1 MDKKKYTY
9 KTTPYE
15 HQRKAL
21 IKGAKEL
28 NFAYFMEMGTG
39 KTKVAIDNVAYLYQ
53 EKEINVAIVI
63 APNSVYKN
71 WINEIKTH
79 SPVEDYTLFVWKD
92 DKEINYQA
100 DKLNYVLMNVEAL
113 SHKKGF
119 DFLTKLVLNV
129 GKQTIMIV
137 DESTTIKTP
146 SAQRSK
152 NICKLSSFIKYK
164 RILTGSPVTKSPL
177 DLYQQCAFLSKDL
190 LGYPSFVAFRARYAV
205 MKQINMGPNRVI
217 LIPQYYTN
225 LDELEAKLKKFSY
238 RVRKVDCLD
247 LPEKV
252 YQQRYVQFNDIQKKA
267 YESLKRNARAI
278 IEDKEVSFANKLT
291 EILKLHQVCNGYI
304 KTDDQEVVPFEND
317 PKLDELLSIIEESEG
332 KFIIWANYI
341 HNIKTIVKT
350 LTKLYGEESVVSIYG
365 EITTENRKKA
375 VEDFQGNE
383 KIRFFVGN
391 PSTGGYGLTLTE
403 ASYVVYYS
411 NNYNLEIREQSEDR
425 AHRIGQSKNVTY
437 IDLIIDKTI
446 DSHIISALKSKI
458 KISAQTMGEEI
469 KKWLQ

>member
-1 MDKKKYTY
+1 MDNKKYTY

-15 HQRKAL
+15 HQRNAL

-28 NFAYFMEMGTG
+28 NFAYFLEMGTG

-53 EKEINVAIVI
+53 EKLINTAIVI

-71 WINEIKTH
+71 WIKEIETH
-79 SPVEDYTLFVWKD
+79 SPISDYTMFIWKD
-92 DKEINYQA
+92 DVKINYQI
-100 DKLNYVLMNVEAL
+100 DKLNYVLMNIEAL
-113 SHKKGF
+113 SHKSGF
-119 DFLTKLVLNV
+119 EFLLKLVMDT
-129 GKQTIMIV
+129 GQKAMMII
-137 DESTTIKTP
+137 DESTTIKNDK
-146 SAQRSK
+146 AKRSK
-152 NICKLSSFIKYK
+152 NICKLSPHVKYK

-225 LDELEAKLKKFSY
+225 LDELEAKIKKFSF

-247 LPEKV
+247 LPEKI
-252 YQQRYVQFNDIQKKA
+252 YQQRYVNLTKEQIKV
-267 YESLKRNARAI
+267 YEELRKYARSV

-291 EILKLHQVCNGYI
+291 EILKLHQVCNGYL
-304 KTDDQEVVPFEND
+304 KTDDGEIVPFDND
-317 PKLDELLSIIEESEG
+317 PKLEELLSIIEESDG

-350 LTKLYGEESVVSIYG
+350 LRKEYGDESVVSIYG

-375 VEDFQGNE
+375 VEEFQGND
-383 KIRFFVGN
+383 KVRFFVGN
-391 PSTGGYGLTLTE
+391 PSTGGYGLTLTA

-425 AHRIGQSKNVTY
+425 AHRIGQTKSVTY

-446 DSHIISALKSKI
+446 DSHIISALKRKI
-458 KISAQTMGEEI
+458 KISAETMGEEI
-469 KKWLQ
+469 KNWI

>member
-1 MDKKKYTY
+1 MDNKKYTY

-15 HQRKAL
+15 HQRNAL

-28 NFAYFMEMGTG
+28 NFAYFLEMGTG

-53 EKEINVAIVI
+53 EKLINTAIVI

-71 WINEIKTH
+71 WIKEIETH
-79 SPVEDYTLFVWKD
+79 SPISDYTMFIWKD
-92 DKEINYQA
+92 DVKINYQI
-100 DKLNYVLMNVEAL
+100 DKLNYVLMNIEAL
-113 SHKKGF
+113 SHKSGF
-119 DFLTKLVLNV
+119 EFLLKLVINT
-129 GKQTIMIV
+129 GQKAMMII
-137 DESTTIKTP
+137 DESTTIKNDK
-146 SAQRSK
+146 AKRSK
-152 NICKLSSFIKYK
+152 NICKLSPHVKYK

-225 LDELEAKLKKFSY
+225 LDELEAKIKKFSF

-247 LPEKV
+247 LPEKI
-252 YQQRYVQFNDIQKKA
+252 YQQRYVNLTKEQIKV
-267 YESLKRNARAI
+267 YEELRKYARSV

-291 EILKLHQVCNGYI
+291 EILKLHQVCNGYL
-304 KTDDQEVVPFEND
+304 KTDDGEIVPFDND
-317 PKLDELLSIIEESEG
+317 PKLEELLSIIEESDG

-350 LTKLYGEESVVSIYG
+350 LRKEYGDESVVSIYG

-375 VEDFQGNE
+375 VEEFQGND
-383 KIRFFVGN
+383 KVRFFVGN
-391 PSTGGYGLTLTE
+391 PSTGGYGLTLTA

-425 AHRIGQSKNVTY
+425 AHRIGQTKSVTY

-446 DSHIISALKSKI
+446 DSHIISALKRKI
-458 KISAQTMGEEI
+458 KISAETMGEEI
-469 KKWLQ
+469 KNWI

>member
-1 MDKKKYTY
+1 MDNKKYTY

-15 HQRKAL
+15 HQRNAL

-28 NFAYFMEMGTG
+28 NFAYFLEMGTG

-53 EKEINVAIVI
+53 EKLINTAIVI

-71 WINEIKTH
+71 WIKEIETH
-79 SPVEDYTLFVWKD
+79 SPITDYTMFIWKD
-92 DKEINYQA
+92 DVKINYQI
-100 DKLNYVLMNVEAL
+100 DKLNYVLMNIEAL
-113 SHKKGF
+113 SHKSGF
-119 DFLTKLVLNV
+119 EFLLKLVV
-129 GKQTIMIV
+129 DTGQKAMMII
-137 DESTTIKTP
+137 DESTTIKNDK
-146 SAQRSK
+146 AKRSK
-152 NICKLSSFIKYK
+152 NICKLSPHVKYK

-225 LDELEAKLKKFSY
+225 LDELEAKIKKFSF

-247 LPEKV
+247 LPEKI
-252 YQQRYVQFNDIQKKA
+252 YQQRYVNLTKEQIKV
-267 YESLKRNARAI
+267 YEELRKYARSI

-291 EILKLHQVCNGYI
+291 EILKLHQVCNGYL
-304 KTDDQEVVPFEND
+304 KTDDGEIVPFDND
-317 PKLDELLSIIEESEG
+317 PKLEELLSIIEESDG

-350 LTKLYGEESVVSIYG
+350 LRKEYGDESVVSIYG

-375 VEDFQGNE
+375 VEEFQGND
-383 KIRFFVGN
+383 KVRFFVGN
-391 PSTGGYGLTLTE
+391 PSTGGYGLTLTA

-411 NNYNLEIREQSEDR
+411 NNYNLEVREQSEDR
-425 AHRIGQSKNVTY
+425 AHRIGQTKSVTY

-446 DSHIISALKSKI
+446 DSHIISALKRKI
-458 KISAQTMGEEI
+458 KISAETMGEEI
-469 KKWLQ
+469 KNWI

>member
-9 KTTPYE
+9 KTMPYE
-15 HQRKAL
+15 HQRNAL

-28 NFAYFMEMGTG
+28 NFAYFLEMGTG
-39 KTKVAIDNVAYLYQ
+39 KTKVALDNVAFLYQ
-53 EKEINVAIVI
+53 EKEINTAIVI

-71 WINEIKTH
+71 WIKEIETH
-79 SPVEDYTLFVWKD
+79 SPVSDYTMFVWKD
-92 DKEINYQA
+92 DTKINYQI
-100 DKLNYVLMNVEAL
+100 DKLNYVLMNIEAL
-113 SHKKGF
+113 SHKGGF
-119 DFLTKLVLNV
+119 DFLTKLVIDT
-129 GKQTIMIV
+129 GQKAIMIV
-137 DESTTIKTP
+137 DESTTIKNDK
-146 SAQRSK
+146 AKRSK
-152 NICKLSSFIKYK
+152 NICKLAPHVKYK

-225 LDELEAKLKKFSY
+225 LDELDSKIKKFSF

-247 LPEKV
+247 LPEKI
-252 YQQRYVQFNDIQKKA
+252 YQQRYVNLTKEQIKV
-267 YESLKRNARAI
+267 YEELRKYARSI

-291 EILKLHQVCNGYI
+291 EILKLHQVCNGYL
-304 KTDDQEVVPFEND
+304 KTDDGEIVPFDND
-317 PKLDELLSIIEESEG
+317 PKLEELLSIIEESDG

-350 LTKLYGEESVVSIYG
+350 LRKEYGDESVVSIYG

-375 VEDFQGNE
+375 VEEFQGND
-383 KIRFFVGN
+383 KVRFFVGN
-391 PSTGGYGLTLTE
+391 PSTGGYGLTLTA
-403 ASYVVYYS
+403 ASYVIYFS
-411 NNYNLEIREQSEDR
+411 NNYNYEIRIQSEDR

-437 IDLIIDKTI
+437 IDIVAKDSVDFHIMKALQNKLQISNKT
-446 DSHIISALKSKI
+446 L
-458 KISAQTMGEEI
+458 GENVKNWI
-469 KKWLQ
+469 

>member
-1 MDKKKYTY
+1 MDNKKYTY

-15 HQRKAL
+15 HQRNAL

-28 NFAYFMEMGTG
+28 NFAYFLEMGTG

-53 EKEINVAIVI
+53 EKLINTAIVI

-71 WINEIKTH
+71 WIKEIETH
-79 SPVEDYTLFVWKD
+79 SPISDYTMFIWKD
-92 DKEINYQA
+92 DVKINYQI
-100 DKLNYVLMNVEAL
+100 DKLNYVLMNIEAL
-113 SHKKGF
+113 SHKSGF
-119 DFLTKLVLNV
+119 EFLLKLVV
-129 GKQTIMIV
+129 DTGQKAMMII
-137 DESTTIKTP
+137 DESTTIKNDK
-146 SAQRSK
+146 AKRSK
-152 NICKLSSFIKYK
+152 NICKLSPHVKYK

-225 LDELEAKLKKFSY
+225 LDELEAKIKKFSF

-247 LPEKV
+247 LPEKI
-252 YQQRYVQFNDIQKKA
+252 YQQRYVNLTKEQIKV
-267 YESLKRNARAI
+267 YEELRKYARSV

-291 EILKLHQVCNGYI
+291 EILKLHQVCNGYL
-304 KTDDQEVVPFEND
+304 KTDDGEIVPFDND
-317 PKLDELLSIIEESEG
+317 PKLEELLSIIEESDG

-350 LTKLYGEESVVSIYG
+350 LRKEYGDESVVCIYG

-375 VEDFQGNE
+375 VEEFQGND
-383 KIRFFVGN
+383 KVRFFVGN
-391 PSTGGYGLTLTE
+391 PSTGGYGLTLTA

-425 AHRIGQSKNVTY
+425 AHRIGQIKSVTY

-446 DSHIISALKSKI
+446 DSHIISALKRKI
-458 KISAQTMGEEI
+458 KISAETMGEEI
-469 KKWLQ
+469 KNWI

>member
-9 KTTPYE
+9 KTMPYE
-15 HQRKAL
+15 HQRNAL

-28 NFAYFMEMGTG
+28 NFAYFLEMGTG

-53 EKEINVAIVI
+53 EKLINTAIVI

-71 WINEIKTH
+71 WIKEIETH
-79 SPVEDYTLFVWKD
+79 SPITDYTMFIWKD
-92 DKEINYQA
+92 DVKINYQI
-100 DKLNYVLMNVEAL
+100 DKLNYVLMNIEAL
-113 SHKKGF
+113 SHKSGF
-119 DFLTKLVLNV
+119 EFLLKLVV
-129 GKQTIMIV
+129 DTGQKAMMII
-137 DESTTIKTP
+137 DESTTIKNDK
-146 SAQRSK
+146 AKRSK
-152 NICKLSSFIKYK
+152 NICKLSPHVKYK

-225 LDELEAKLKKFSY
+225 LDELEAKIKKFSF

-247 LPEKV
+247 LPEKI
-252 YQQRYVQFNDIQKKA
+252 YQQRYVNLTKEQIKV
-267 YESLKRNARAI
+267 YEELRKYARSI

-291 EILKLHQVCNGYI
+291 EILKLHQVCNGYL
-304 KTDDQEVVPFEND
+304 KTDDGEIVPFDND
-317 PKLDELLSIIEESEG
+317 PKLEELLSIIEESDG

-350 LTKLYGEESVVSIYG
+350 LRKEYGDESVVSIYG

-375 VEDFQGNE
+375 VEEFQGND
-383 KIRFFVGN
+383 KVRFFVGN
-391 PSTGGYGLTLTE
+391 PSTGGYGLTLTA

-425 AHRIGQSKNVTY
+425 AHRIGQTKSVTY

-446 DSHIISALKSKI
+446 DSHIISALKRKI
-458 KISAQTMGEEI
+458 KISAETMGEEI
-469 KKWLQ
+469 KNWI

>member
-1 MDKKKYTY
+1 MDNKKYTY

-15 HQRKAL
+15 HQRNAL

-28 NFAYFMEMGTG
+28 NFAYFLEMGTG

-53 EKEINVAIVI
+53 EKLINTAIVI

-71 WINEIKTH
+71 WIKEIETH
-79 SPVEDYTLFVWKD
+79 SPITDYTMFIWKD
-92 DKEINYQA
+92 DIKINYQI
-100 DKLNYVLMNVEAL
+100 DKLNYVLMNIEAL
-113 SHKKGF
+113 SHKSGF
-119 DFLTKLVLNV
+119 EFLLKLVIDT
-129 GKQTIMIV
+129 GQKAMMII
-137 DESTTIKTP
+137 DESTTIKNDK
-146 SAQRSK
+146 AKRSK
-152 NICKLSSFIKYK
+152 NICKLSPHVKYK

-225 LDELEAKLKKFSY
+225 LDELEAKIKKFSF

-247 LPEKV
+247 LPEKI
-252 YQQRYVQFNDIQKKA
+252 YQQRYVNLTKEQIKV
-267 YESLKRNARAI
+267 YEELRKYARSV

-291 EILKLHQVCNGYI
+291 EILKLHQVCNGYL
-304 KTDDQEVVPFEND
+304 KTDDGEIVPFDND
-317 PKLDELLSIIEESEG
+317 PKLEELLSIIEESDG

-350 LTKLYGEESVVSIYG
+350 LRKEYGDESVVCIYG

-375 VEDFQGNE
+375 VEEFQGND
-383 KIRFFVGN
+383 KVRFFVGN
-391 PSTGGYGLTLTE
+391 PSTGGYGLTLTA

-425 AHRIGQSKNVTY
+425 AHRIGQTKSVTY

-446 DSHIISALKSKI
+446 DSHIISALKRKI
-458 KISAQTMGEEI
+458 KISAETMGEEI
-469 KKWLQ
+469 KNWI

>member
-1 MDKKKYTY
+1 MDNKKYTY

-15 HQRKAL
+15 HQRNAL

-28 NFAYFMEMGTG
+28 NFAYFLEMGTG

-53 EKEINVAIVI
+53 EKLINTAIVI

-71 WINEIKTH
+71 WIKEIETH
-79 SPVEDYTLFVWKD
+79 SPISDYTMFIWKD
-92 DKEINYQA
+92 DVKINYQI
-100 DKLNYVLMNVEAL
+100 DKLNYVLMNIEAL
-113 SHKKGF
+113 SHKSGF
-119 DFLTKLVLNV
+119 EFLLKLVIDT
-129 GKQTIMIV
+129 GQKAMMII
-137 DESTTIKTP
+137 DESTTIKNDK
-146 SAQRSK
+146 AKRSK
-152 NICKLSSFIKYK
+152 NICKLSSHIKYK

-225 LDELEAKLKKFSY
+225 LDELEAKIKKFSF

-247 LPEKV
+247 LPEKI
-252 YQQRYVQFNDIQKKA
+252 YQQRYVNLTKEQIKV
-267 YESLKRNARAI
+267 YEELRKYARSV

-291 EILKLHQVCNGYI
+291 EILKLHQVCNGYL
-304 KTDDQEVVPFEND
+304 KTDDGEIVPFDND
-317 PKLDELLSIIEESEG
+317 PKLEELLSIIEESDG

-350 LTKLYGEESVVSIYG
+350 LRKEYGDESVVSIYG

-375 VEDFQGNE
+375 VEEFQGND
-383 KIRFFVGN
+383 KVRFFVGN
-391 PSTGGYGLTLTE
+391 PSTGGYGLTLTA

-425 AHRIGQSKNVTY
+425 AHRIGQTKSVTY

-446 DSHIISALKSKI
+446 DSHIISALKRKI
-458 KISAQTMGEEI
+458 KISAETMGEEI
-469 KKWLQ
+469 KNWI

>member
-1 MDKKKYTY
+1 MDNKKYIY
-9 KTTPYE
+9 KTVPYE

-39 KTKVAIDNVAYLYQ
+39 KTKVAVDNVAYLYQ

-71 WINEIKTH
+71 WINEIKVH
-79 SPVEDYTLFVWKD
+79 SPIEDYTLFVWKD
-92 DKEINYQA
+92 DKEVNYQA
-100 DKLNYVLMNVEAL
+100 DKLNYILMNVEAL

-119 DFLTKLVLNV
+119 DFLSKLVTNV
-129 GKQTIMIV
+129 GKHTMIIV

-146 SAQRSK
+146 TAQRSK
-152 NICKLSSFIKYK
+152 NICKLSSLIKYK

-225 LDELEAKLKKFSY
+225 LDELEAKIKKFSY
-238 RVRKVDCLD
+238 RVRKIDCLE

-252 YQQRYVQFNDIQKKA
+252 YQQRYVQFNEIQKKA
-267 YESLKRNARAI
+267 YESLKKNARAI

-304 KTDDQEVVPFEND
+304 KTDDQEIVPFEND
-317 PKLDELLSIIEESEG
+317 PKLDELLSIIEESDG

-341 HNIKTIVKT
+341 HNIKTIFKT
-350 LTKLYGEESVVSIYG
+350 LTKLYGEESIVAIYG

-383 KIRFFVGN
+383 KVRFFVGN

-425 AHRIGQSKNVTY
+425 AHRIGQTKNVTY

-458 KISAQTMGEEI
+458 KISAETMGEEI

>member
-9 KTTPYE
+9 KTIPYE
-15 HQRKAL
+15 HQRNAL

-28 NFAYFMEMGTG
+28 NFAYFLEMGTG
-39 KTKVAIDNVAYLYQ
+39 KTKVAIDNIAYLYQ
-53 EKEINVAIVI
+53 EKLITTAIVI

-71 WINEIKTH
+71 WIKEIETH
-79 SPVEDYTLFVWKD
+79 SPVTDYTMFVWKD
-92 DKEINYQA
+92 DNEINYQA

-113 SHKKGF
+113 SHKNGF
-119 DFLTKLVLNV
+119 DFLTKLVINT
-129 GKQTIMIV
+129 GQKAIMIV
-137 DESTTIKTP
+137 DESTTIKNDK
-146 SAQRSK
+146 AKRSK
-152 NICKLSSFIKYK
+152 NICKLSPHVKYK

-205 MKQINMGPNRVI
+205 MKQINMGPNRVV

-225 LDELEAKLKKFSY
+225 LDELEAKIKKFSF

-247 LPEKV
+247 LPEKI
-252 YQQRYVQFNDIQKKA
+252 YQQRYVNLTKEQIKV
-267 YESLKRNARAI
+267 YEDLRKYARSI

-291 EILKLHQVCNGYI
+291 EILKLHQVCNGYL
-304 KTDDQEVVPFEND
+304 KTDDGEIVPFDND
-317 PKLDELLSIIEESEG
+317 PKLEELLSIIEESDG

-350 LTKLYGEESVVSIYG
+350 LRKEYGDESVVSIYG

-375 VEDFQGNE
+375 VEEFQGND
-383 KIRFFVGN
+383 KVRFFVGN
-391 PSTGGYGLTLTE
+391 PSTGGYGLTLTA

-411 NNYNLEIREQSEDR
+411 NNYNLEVREQSEDR
-425 AHRIGQSKNVTY
+425 AHRIGQTKSVTY

-446 DSHIISALKSKI
+446 DSHIISALKRKI
-458 KISAQTMGEEI
+458 KISAETMGEEI
-469 KKWLQ
+469 KNWI